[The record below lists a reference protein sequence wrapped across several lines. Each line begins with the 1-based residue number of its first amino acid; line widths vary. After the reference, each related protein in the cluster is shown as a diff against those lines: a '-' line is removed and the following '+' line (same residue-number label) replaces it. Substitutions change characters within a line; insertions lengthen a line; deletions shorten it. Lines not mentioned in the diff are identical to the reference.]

1 MIRRILVGLDG
12 SPFSATA
19 TAVAIRLAERH
30 GAQLVGIGVVDEPA
44 IRGGEALP
52 IGGATYK
59 IERDQKR
66 LEEARQKVDGFLER
80 FAADCRE
87 GGVAWRLIDAVGTPH
102 DRIVLEAQS
111 CDLVV
116 LGQQTFFHFETERR
130 PCETLERVL
139 KKGPRPVVA
148 VPRVDSG
155 GETVVIA
162 YDGSVQATRALQLGQ
177 ALGVYSSRPV
187 HVVTVAAPGHGE
199 DDARAAAARA
209 LEFLSA
215 HEVNARLHF
224 TVSNAPAHEVL
235 LAAARELDAA
245 IVVMGVYGQPAFR
258 EVVLGSVT
266 KSILRSATTPL
277 FLYH

>member
-12 SPFSATA
+12 SEFSATA

-30 GAQLVGIGVVDEPA
+30 GAQLVGLGVVDEPA
-44 IRGGEALP
+44 ILGGEAVP
-52 IGGATYK
+52 IGGAVYK
-59 IERDQKR
+59 MERDRKR
-66 LEEARQKVDGFLER
+66 LEEARRKVNEFLER

-87 GGVAWRLIDAVGTPH
+87 GGVAWRLVDDVGAPH
-102 DRIVLEAQS
+102 DRIVLQAQS

-116 LGQQTFFHFETERR
+116 LGQQTFFHFETERG
-130 PCETLERVL
+130 PCQTLERVV
-139 KKGPRPVVA
+139 KKSPRPVVT
-148 VPRVDSG
+148 VPRIDSG

-177 ALGVYSSRPV
+177 ALGVYSSKPV
-187 HVVTVAAPGHGE
+187 HVVTVAAPGPYE
-199 DDARAAAARA
+199 DETRAAAARTM
-209 LEFLSA
+209 EFLAA
-215 HEVNARLHF
+215 HEVNAQLHV
-224 TVSNAPAHEVL
+224 TVSKAPAHEVL
-235 LAAARELDAA
+235 LAAARDLDAA